1 MNKVGSFF
9 KEVKEEMQE
18 TTWPTGKE
26 MRKYTASIFTV
37 VVLFAL
43 FFYATELVIVW
54 LLSFI

>member
-43 FFYATELVIVW
+43 FFYASESVIVW